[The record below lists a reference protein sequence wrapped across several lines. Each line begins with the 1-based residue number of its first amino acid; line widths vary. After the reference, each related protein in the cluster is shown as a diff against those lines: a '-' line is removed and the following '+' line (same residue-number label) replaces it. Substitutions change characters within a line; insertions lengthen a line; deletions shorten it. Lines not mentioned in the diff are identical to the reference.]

1 MKKWL
6 FFLISIVLT
15 VNIAFVQRSVFMINL
30 NNNVISKSVIE
41 TIDKTKKLKRKTK
54 QVACVAIASLM
65 LASFVTYDVFA
76 GTAYAAGDTGEP
88 YAILAGDKEIAVVDS
103 KANAEMVIDKVKA
116 SYGKTNPEITAIV
129 TPALTLKEK
138 KFQVAEVKNVKS
150 VDEATDYILKINDTD
165 KPIFEVRVENPL
177 IYNQVVAHETEKVE
191 DDSLPEGKTNVKT
204 EGVDGINA
212 IVGKQVLVNGK
223 TVYSNVYSSKVV
235 KAPVK
240 EVIAVGTKVEKK
252 ETSKNET
259 VKNETARA
267 RQSGS
272 SASTS
277 ITTYGNVPASSKGA
291 AIAATAK
298 SLVGGRMDCVSLA
311 SRALAGGGIHF
322 RGWPEAFLGLGT
334 AVPSHAAQPGD
345 IIVYKHTIG
354 ANGGRHYDHV
364 AVYIGGGMAV
374 HGGYK
379 GRVAIASAYGGSGIT
394 FIRPR

>member
-1 MKKWL
+1 
-6 FFLISIVLT
+6 
-15 VNIAFVQRSVFMINL
+15 MINL
-30 NNNVISKSVIE
+30 NNNVVSKSIVE

-54 QVACVAIASLM
+54 QIACVAVASLM
-65 LASFVTYDVFA
+65 LTSFVTYDIFV

-88 YAILAGDKEIAVVDS
+88 YAIIAGDKEIAVVDS

-129 TPALTLKEK
+129 TPALKVEEKE
-138 KFQVAEVKNVKS
+138 FQVAEIKNVKT
-150 VDEATDYILKINDTD
+150 VDEATDYILKINNTD

-177 IYNQVVAHETEKVE
+177 IYNQVVAHDTEEVE
-191 DDSLPEGKTNVKT
+191 DDSLLEGKKDVKT

-212 IVGKQVLVNGK
+212 IVGKQVMVNGK
-223 TVYSNVYSSKVV
+223 TVYSNVYSTKVV

-252 ETSKNET
+252 ETTKTEVSGN
-259 VKNETARA
+259 
-267 RQSGS
+267 RQGGS
-272 SASTS
+272 SKYSSVA
-277 ITTYGNVPASSKGA
+277 TYGNVPASGKGA

-298 SLVGGRMDCVSLA
+298 SLVGGHMDCVSLA

-334 AVPSHAAQPGD
+334 AVPSSAAQPGD

-354 ANGGRHYDHV
+354 TNGGAHYDHV

-374 HGGYK
+374 HGGYRGK
-379 GRVAIASAYGGSGIT
+379 VVVSSAYSGSGIT
-394 FIRPR
+394 FVRPR